1 MARLNQSIEA
11 YVYCILGAQVNARS
25 SILGDFGSAKE
36 AQREFLILME
46 DAIRQPDISKS
57 IQRFQLAIDEAKVRL
72 DLAISPG
79 TWLMPSNLVLNTQS
93 TVGYNNNLKKANGD
107 MKLGVNSEVNLD
119 MKKVGVKLMNG
130 GPSKI
135 DRPTSHP
142 SNPIHRQSEKLMQ
155 SEKQKQKSG
164 ENTNHEI
171 LKAGVFIAAAISA
184 FVIYRM
190 F

>member
-1 MARLNQSIEA
+1 
-11 YVYCILGAQVNARS
+11 
-25 SILGDFGSAKE
+25 
-36 AQREFLILME
+36 
-46 DAIRQPDISKS
+46 
-57 IQRFQLAIDEAKVRL
+57 
-72 DLAISPG
+72 
-79 TWLMPSNLVLNTQS
+79 MPSNLVLNTQG

-142 SNPIHRQSEKLMQ
+142 SNPIHRQVNKQSSSAIEKVMQSEKRSSSS
-155 SEKQKQKSG
+155 SEKQKQVKSG
-164 ENTNHEI
+164 EDTNHEI
-171 LKAGVFIAAAISA
+171 LKAGLFIAAAISA
-184 FVIYRM
+184 FAVYRM